1 MTEQELAVSSLKE
14 ISKSLKKMNE
24 ILEGIDSSLNALIAG
39 EASVKITPDTL
50 DNTLSV
56 KIQEE

>member
-1 MTEQELAVSSLKE
+1 MTEQELAASSLKE